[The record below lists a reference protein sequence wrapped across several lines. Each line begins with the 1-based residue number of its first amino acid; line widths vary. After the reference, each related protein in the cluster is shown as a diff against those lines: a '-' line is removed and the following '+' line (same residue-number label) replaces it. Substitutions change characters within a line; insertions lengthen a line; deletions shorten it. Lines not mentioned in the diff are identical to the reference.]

1 MGGVGLPPVVMQQLL
16 ANQRQT
22 PREEWGKMW
31 RILIPEQAKLRA
43 GLDSVIIREKPNV
56 KWSDAARLES
66 AKQVLQKAVILP
78 VKFLQFFVG

>member
-1 MGGVGLPPVVMQQLL
+1 MGKD
-16 ANQRQT
+16 A
-22 PREEWGKMW
+22 ED
-31 RILIPEQAKLRA
+31 PEQAKLRIS
-43 GLDSVIIREKPNV
+43 LDSVIIREKPNV

>member
-1 MGGVGLPPVVMQQLL
+1 MGKD
-16 ANQRQT
+16 A
-22 PREEWGKMW
+22 ED
-31 RILIPEQAKLRA
+31 PEQAKLRA

-66 AKQVLQKAVILP
+66 AQQALQKAVILP